1 MGQLFPIFQVDAADF
16 HDFIQPVG
24 QGVAVQ
30 KQFFGG
36 LDRGTAALYIR
47 LQRLHSPVPWRRSWS
62 ARILYLVCSKAVR
75 ASGSIRLGHGKRH
88 YVTEIGH
95 PPLGGHPA
103 AQAHRLPGGAAVKR
117 QPDQPPEFAAD
128 AHKQVVFVR

>member
-47 LQRLHSPVPWRRSWS
+47 LQRLAQPGTVAAVVVRQDF
-62 ARILYLVCSKAVR
+62 ILGLFKSR
-75 ASGSIRLGHGKRH
+75 AGFGFDTAGHGKRH